1 MSAVISDGK
10 TATLLLPNQAS
21 PTDRFAVGRDGGA
34 WTGADTFLLYLLI
47 AAGATPAKQPVGGV
61 SADAGFVAVDPET
74 GTCWIIDP
82 ASAVSVAF
90 SAITGNASDN
100 ASLVSYVTSQINALI
115 ASAPG
120 ALDTLDEL
128 AAALGDDANFASTV
142 TTALAGKASTVHTHT
157 FSQITDG
164 QEAVEDYVADMLLSG
179 THSGVSVTY
188 TDNGSGTGTLNLTS
202 AGVPGGATTHVQFND
217 GGALAGDAGH
227 VWDKVNARLGVGSSS
242 PAARLDVR
250 TGAASEVGQIV
261 RGAASQTADLAQ
273 WQDSGGTVLAKVNAS
288 GVPTFPSG
296 ATVAGVT
303 ATVAAPYTW
312 QEFASGS
319 RWGVRQAGGS
329 GGVWCY
335 GGGEAGPTAALAV
348 QPTTTANNGVWVRGL
363 AAQTADLTQWQDST
377 GAVVAAVTS
386 DGRVGAGTAPTAGA
400 MFHIKMPGTKQGF
413 IVTNGDSTG
422 TQTWFGFTT
431 GSGPLGIGN
440 DEYVNFYKDADGWI
454 WNSDKGG
461 TGTARAVR
469 WVHAGA
475 ERMRINGTGIGF
487 LGAAPA
493 AQQAG
498 GAATA
503 TGTWTATEQLML
515 QKAYDTLRTFGLLS

>member
-1 MSAVISDGK
+1 MSIRLQ
-10 TATLLLPNQAS
+10 TAGTN
-21 PTDRFAVGRDGGA
+21 R
-34 WTGADTFLLYLLI
+34 LYAN
-47 AAGATPAKQPVGGV
+47 AAGVGI
-61 SADAGFVAVDPET
+61 
-74 GTCWIIDP
+74 GT
-82 ASAVSVAF
+82 
-90 SAITGNASDN
+90 
-100 ASLVSYVTSQINALI
+100 
-115 ASAPG
+115 
-120 ALDTLDEL
+120 
-128 AAALGDDANFASTV
+128 
-142 TTALAGKASTVHTHT
+142 
-157 FSQITDG
+157 
-164 QEAVEDYVADMLLSG
+164 
-179 THSGVSVTY
+179 
-188 TDNGSGTGTLNLTS
+188 
-202 AGVPGGATTHVQFND
+202 
-217 GGALAGDAGH
+217 
-227 VWDKVNARLGVGSSS
+227 SS

-250 TGAASEVGQIV
+250 TGATATIGQIV
-261 RGAASQTADLAQ
+261 RGATGQTADLAQ

-348 QPTTTANNGVWVRGL
+348 QPTTTTNNGVWVRGL

-377 GAVVAAVTS
+377 GAVVAAITS
-386 DGRVGAGTAPTAGA
+386 DGRIGVGTAPVSNSTL
-400 MFHIKMPGTKQGF
+400 HIKMPWAKQGF

-431 GSGPLGIGN
+431 GSGPLGTGN
-440 DEYVNFYKDADGWI
+440 DEFVQFLKDSGGWI
-454 WNSDKGG
+454 WNSDKSG

-469 WVHAGA
+469 WTHAGA